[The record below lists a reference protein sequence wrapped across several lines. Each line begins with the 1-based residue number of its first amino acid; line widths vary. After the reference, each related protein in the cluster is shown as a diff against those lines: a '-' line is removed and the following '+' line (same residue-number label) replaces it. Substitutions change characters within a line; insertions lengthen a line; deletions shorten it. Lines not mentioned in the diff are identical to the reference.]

1 MKRKVWLV
9 VMAAVLVVAVCA
21 VEILAQSETKE
32 MPFSVRKVEEQVVLY
47 TLRRGSYDKVGEAI
61 WGLFALAGQKGI
73 VPQGNLSMAYLNNPM
88 RVSKEHWLSE
98 IRIPVGKEA
107 LKLAGTLGEFT
118 DVKVMSA
125 TEAVV
130 AVKPEGMADPGPIYA
145 GIGRWAFDHGYVG
158 IEGPSETYLT
168 NAMTGVYSKMKT
180 EIAGP
185 VVQVGGE
192 AAGKEAE
199 GSAPKR

>member
-1 MKRKVWLV
+1 MDRKAWL
-9 VMAAVLVVAVCA
+9 MILGAVLVVAVCA
-21 VEILAQSETKE
+21 VQILAQSETKE

-47 TLRRGSYDKVGEAI
+47 TLMRGDYAKLGPTI
-61 WGLFALAGQKGI
+61 GKLFALAGQKGI

-88 RVSKEHWLSE
+88 RVSSEHWLSE

-168 NAMTGVYSKMKT
+168 NAMSGDYSKMEV
-180 EIAGP
+180 EIVMP
-185 VVQVGGE
+185 VMKVGGK
-192 AAGKEAE
+192 AAEKEAE